1 MEKTAA
7 REWQQQPLVE
17 TCRLAATRKSSLGN
31 SPKAGG
37 SKKRIHRE
45 QGI

>member
-17 TCRLAATRKSSLGN
+17 TCRLAAIRKSLGN